1 MIKRFFKTLR
11 GVFLRVT
18 AGDCASVP
26 IVATAPCPVR
36 IVIVPSSTPQSRNNA
51 VKTHSSA
58 GRINQ
63 PFQRLWRGGSMAM
76 LLIASP
82 VMAEV
87 VVPFNNTD
95 LLNTANTS
103 LGTVTLTFTVDGTG
117 NVTLDASTSNAAA
130 GATNA
135 VNAWDGPVGT
145 VTFSGAFN
153 KVFTLRLAGVG
164 TSGSSN
170 DLRFCNLTG
179 GALGVAGTN
188 QYRIDNNGNEL
199 IRFTATTVP
208 AGKIKITSMDW
219 RNPTGGPTLK
229 ATSGSTVV
237 TKPATT
243 PTGTWDLSSG
253 GFLLSAAQT
262 LDFSTGAAGTTAPGY
277 SLGALRFDI
286 ISDTLL
292 TAPTGLTAGTDGK
305 KVVLDWNDTPL
316 ATSYTVYRAAVAGG
330 PYGTP
335 IATGLATSNY
345 TDTTVSTGSTYYYVV
360 TASDATP
367 SESGNSNEVP
377 VLVRIQPPTGLVRT
391 QGDGVIQLDWADDTS
406 GIFASHT
413 VYRAETQ
420 AGPYTAIA
428 TGLTT
433 SNYSDTAVTNG
444 TTYHYRVT
452 TTDNVA
458 NLESAQSAGVSG
470 TPYVAI
476 AGSSLYARLDGSVA
490 SSVTLDGA
498 DVVSLW
504 ADQTANGINATRTGG
519 VGTVFHPSAAFSESG
534 LEGVDMGFSTG
545 SPKSTLVWFSPAQ
558 QDTWLDFSSGA
569 GALPYGGFSVFAVV
583 HPGTVLGGVNR
594 DVVMSSTE
602 TEFSL
607 RYEGGRPQVRLGNA
621 VLQGAVGAVSAAKT
635 VVLAVDYNAATGSL
649 QLWDSQSRTTSR
661 TTVPAADFSST
672 YNMYLGGSTNPDQY
686 MTGMLGEASVHRG
699 AMTSAEFAAKQAELS
714 FKWIGLQTPSGLTA
728 SSGNGTVV
736 LDWGDQ
742 VADFFTVYRSET
754 EGGPYDEVATNI
766 TVSGFTD
773 TTVNAGVTYHY
784 VVTATEDR
792 DGESPQS
799 AAVAITPY
807 TSIPGNSL
815 YVHLDAAR
823 VDSVVT
829 TDGIVETW
837 RDQTSNGLD
846 AIEVPNGVPGEDL
859 DLGNVLYPGTSLSAS
874 GLAGLDF
881 GPDRNLL
888 KLFDPA
894 AQDAWL
900 DFSGVG
906 AARPYGGFAVF
917 IALKADSILGVA
929 PELAR
934 DVVFANTDN
943 IGGKFLIR
951 YQSGRPEMYLN
962 GVAAFQ
968 GANRITAGDTVI
980 LAANYDSA
988 TGALEFW
995 DSAGGLTAKATVPA
1009 ADFSTL
1015 KSMHLGGSINAIQRM
1030 NGMIG
1035 EVKIYRGAMTAAQFA
1050 SEREA
1055 LATKWITGST
1065 GGYQAW
1071 QTANNTSGG
1080 INEDHDADGV
1090 RNGVEHFLG
1099 GNANTTGPTVLPGLV
1114 TSGGRPGITWNK
1126 GAGYAGSYGSDHWI
1140 ETSSTLD
1147 GQWTMETIANGNV
1160 IDDAGSVRYT
1170 FPPASSGRLFVRL
1183 KVVRP

>member
-1 MIKRFFKTLR
+1 M
-11 GVFLRVT
+11 
-18 AGDCASVP
+18 AGLCTSVP
-26 IVATAPCPVR
+26 IVASAPCSVR
-36 IVIVPSSTPQSRNNA
+36 TFIVPSPTPKSRNTA
-51 VKTHSSA
+51 VKTHPSA
-58 GRINQ
+58 GRITQ
-63 PFQRLWRGGSMAM
+63 PLQHLLRAGSMAM
-76 LLIASP
+76 LLVASP
-82 VMAEV
+82 LMAEV
-87 VVPFNNTD
+87 AVPFNNTD

-103 LGTVTLTFTVDGTG
+103 IGAVTLTFTVDGTG
-117 NVTLDASTSNAAA
+117 NVTLDASTTATVAA
-130 GATNA
+130 ATNA

-153 KVFTLRLAGVG
+153 KVFTLRMAGVG

-170 DLRFCNLTG
+170 DLRLCNISG
-179 GALGVAGTN
+179 GVVGVAGIA

-199 IRFTATTVP
+199 IRYTATAVP
-208 AGKIKITSMDW
+208 AGKIKITSIDW
-219 RNPTGGPTLK
+219 RNMSSTPTLK
-229 ATSGSTVV
+229 ATSGATVV
-237 TKPATT
+237 TKSATT
-243 PTGTWDLSSG
+243 AAGTWDLTSG
-253 GFLLSAAQT
+253 GLLLAGTQT
-262 LDFSTGAAGTTAPGY
+262 LDLSTAASGTTGPGY
-277 SLGALRFDI
+277 SLSALRFDI

-316 ATSYTVYRAAVAGG
+316 ATSYTVYRAATAGG

-335 IATGLATSNY
+335 IATGLTASNY
-345 TDTTVSTGSTYYYVV
+345 TDTTVSTGSTYHYVV

-367 SESGNSNEVP
+367 TESANSPEIP

-391 QGDGVIQLDWADDTS
+391 QGNGVIQLDWADDTS

-428 TGLTT
+428 TGVTT

-458 NLESAQSAGVSG
+458 SLESAESAGVSG

-498 DVVSLW
+498 NGVSLW
-504 ADQTANGINATRTGG
+504 ADQSTNGINATRTGG

-534 LEGVDMGFSTG
+534 LEGVDMGFTATG

-558 QDTWLDFSSGA
+558 QDKWLDFSSGA

-583 HPGTVLGGVNR
+583 HPGAVLGGVNR

-602 TEFSL
+602 TEFAL

-621 VLQGAVGAVSAAKT
+621 VLQGSVGAVSVAQT
-635 VVLAVDYNAATGSL
+635 VVLAVHYDAGTGSL
-649 QLWDSQSRTTSR
+649 QLWDSESRTTSR
-661 TTVPAADFSST
+661 ATVAATDFSSNG
-672 YNMYLGGSTNPDQY
+672 NMFLGGSLNSDQY
-686 MTGMLGEASVHRG
+686 MTGMLGEMSVHRG
-699 AMTSAEFAAKQAELS
+699 TMTTTEFAAKQAELS
-714 FKWIGLQTPSGLTA
+714 FKWIGLQTPAGLTA

-736 LDWGDQ
+736 LYWGDQ
-742 VADFFTVYRSET
+742 VADYFTVYRSET
-754 EGGPYDEVATNI
+754 EGGPFNELATNI
-766 TVSGFTD
+766 TASGFTD
-773 TTVNAGVTYHY
+773 TTVTAGVTYQY
-784 VVTATEDR
+784 VVTATEASYS
-792 DGESPQS
+792 ETPQS
-799 AAVAITPY
+799 AAVAIIPY
-807 TSIPGNSL
+807 TSIPGNTL
-815 YVHLDAAR
+815 YVHLDATR
-823 VDSVVT
+823 SSSV
-829 TDGIVETW
+829 EN
-837 RDQTSNGLD
+837 SNGVVSTWKDLT
-846 AIEVPNGVPGEDL
+846 ANGINANAVANGTPGEDI
-859 DLGNVLYPGTSLSAS
+859 DSGDVIYPGTSLSAS

-881 GPDRNLL
+881 GPARNLL

-900 DFSGVG
+900 DFSSVG
-906 AARPYGGFAVF
+906 PARPYSGFAVL
-917 IALKADSILGVA
+917 IALKADAILGVA

-934 DVVFANTDN
+934 DVVLANTDN
-943 IGGKFLIR
+943 IAGKFLIR

-968 GANRITAGDTVI
+968 GGNRIVAGDTVI
-980 LAANYDSA
+980 LAANYDAA

-995 DSAGGLTAKATVPA
+995 DSAGGTAAKATVPA
-1009 ADFSTL
+1009 ADFSSL
-1015 KSMHLGGSINAIQRM
+1015 KSMHLGGSVNLIQRM

-1035 EVKIYRGAMTAAQFA
+1035 EVKIYRGALTAEQFA

-1080 INEDHDADGV
+1080 IDQDHDADGV

-1099 GNANTTGPTVLPGLV
+1099 GDANTTGPTALPGLV
-1114 TSGGRPGITWNK
+1114 TSGGRPSITWSK
-1126 GAGYAGSYGSDHWI
+1126 GQGYAGSYGSDYWI

-1147 GQWTMETIANGNV
+1147 GQWTIEAIGGGNV
-1160 IDDAGSVRYT
+1160 IDEPGSVKYT
-1170 FPPASSGRLFVRL
+1170 FPASSAARLFVRL
-1183 KVVRP
+1183 KVAQP